1 MTSHLALWT
10 TRQVGLIL
18 SQTEAGA
25 TPVKAPNHLF
35 QLKPIWFNPNYSQH
49 KCPSSQVT
57 RHRTANAII
66 VGLIP
71 TSDSSPISIIQL
83 QSSNLNQIKQRS
95 VA

>member
-25 TPVKAPNHLF
+25 TPVKAPKTLVQSTITNL
-35 QLKPIWFNPNYSQH
+35 
-49 KCPSSQVT
+49 CPSSQVI
-57 RHRTANAII
+57 RRRTANAII

-71 TSDSSPISIIQL
+71 TSDSSPISIIQS
-83 QSSNLNQIKQRS
+83 QSSNLNQLKQRS